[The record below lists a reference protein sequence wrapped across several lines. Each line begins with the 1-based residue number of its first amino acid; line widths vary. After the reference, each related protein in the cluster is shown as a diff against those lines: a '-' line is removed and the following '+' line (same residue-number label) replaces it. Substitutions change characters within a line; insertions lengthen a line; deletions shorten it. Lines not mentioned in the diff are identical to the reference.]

1 MNELVSPVGL
11 QFGAGGLVAL
21 FVLLIATDRLVTRR
35 RLLDERQAGALR
47 VADKEQQL
55 VRALAERDTWQ
66 AAAAV
71 EAAERRAL
79 QATTAEALELNRT
92 AVHLLSAMPLPSAN
106 GVTASAVV
114 QLPASP
120 AS

>member
-1 MNELVSPVGL
+1 MDALLSPAGL
-11 QFGAGGLVAL
+11 QIGAGGLLAL
-21 FVLLIATDRLVTRR
+21 FVLMIFTDRLVTKR

-55 VRALAERDTWQ
+55 AAALAERDTWR
-66 AAAAV
+66 AV
-71 EAAERRAL
+71 AEREAAERRVL
-79 QATTAEALELNRT
+79 QATTVEALELNRT
-92 AVHLLSAMPLPSAN
+92 AVHLLSAMPLPSPN

-120 AS
+120 SS